1 MPKEVIEIP
10 FNKPYL
16 TGKELEYMRES
27 IRSGNIVGDGEYT
40 RKCEGLLEKTFNAR
54 KVLLTNSCTDALEM
68 ASLLIGLKPGDEVIV
83 PSYTFVSTVN
93 AFILRGAQP
102 VFVDIRKDTLSID
115 ETKIEGEI
123 TGRTKAIFPVH
134 YAGVA
139 CEMDTIMAIARRY
152 NLFVVEDAAQGVNA
166 KYDSQYL
173 GTIGDLG
180 TYSFHGTKNYTCGE
194 GGAIIINNE
203 YFVERAEI
211 LREKGTNRSKFMRGE
226 IAKYTWVDIGSS
238 YLLSDI
244 LAAFLYAQLEAL
256 EKIKKK
262 RKHIFDFYY
271 ESLKELEEVRQLIL
285 PTIPTDCETNYHLFH
300 ILLPSEEIRNSLMH
314 ELRNAGIQTVFH
326 YIPLHT
332 SPVGATFGYKEGD
345 LPITES
351 VSGRLLRLP
360 FYPSLV
366 KEDAEFIITMLKKCI
381 RQIRTRPQ
389 RILPM
394 ESQAV
399 QERHRLPSASKNP

>member
-1 MPKEVIEIP
+1 MPKRSIKIP

-16 TGKELEYMRES
+16 TGNELECMRRS
-27 IRSGNIVGDGEYT
+27 IKSGNITGDGEYT
-40 RKCEGLLEKTFNAR
+40 RKCESLLEKSFNAR

-93 AFILRGAQP
+93 AFILRGAKP
-102 VFVDIRKDTLSID
+102 VFIDIREDTLNID
-115 ETKIEGEI
+115 ETKVEEKI
-123 TGRTKAIFPVH
+123 TNRTRAIYPVH

-139 CEMDTIMAIARRY
+139 CEMDTIRAIARRY

-166 KYDSQYL
+166 KYNSQYL

-194 GGAIIINNE
+194 GGAIVINNE
-203 YFVERAEI
+203 HFVERAEI
-211 LREKGTNRSKFMRGE
+211 LREKGTNRCKFMRGE
-226 IAKYTWVDIGSS
+226 IDKYTWVYIGSS

-244 LAAFLYAQLEAL
+244 LAAFLYAQLRAL
-256 EKIKKK
+256 EEIKKK
-262 RKHIFDFYY
+262 RKQIFGFYH
-271 ESLKELEEVRQLIL
+271 ENLKELDEAEQLTL
-285 PTIPTDCETNYHLFH
+285 PTIPTNCETNYHLFH
-300 ILLPSEEIRNSLMH
+300 ILLHSEEIRNSLMH
-314 ELRNAGIQTVFH
+314 ELRNAGIQAVFH

-332 SPVGATFGYKEGD
+332 SPMGAKFGYEEGD

-360 FYPSLV
+360 FYPNLGK
-366 KEDAEFIITMLKKCI
+366 KELEFVITMLKKCV
-381 RQIRTRPQ
+381 RQI
-389 RILPM
+389 
-394 ESQAV
+394 
-399 QERHRLPSASKNP
+399 ASLY

>member
-1 MPKEVIEIP
+1 MSKGDFKIP

-16 TGKELEYMRES
+16 GGKELEYMQEN
-27 IRSGNIVGDGEYT
+27 IKSGNIIGNGEYT
-40 RKCEGLLEKTFNAR
+40 CKCEDLLEKTFNAN

-68 ASLLIGLKPGDEVIV
+68 ASLLIDLELGDEVIV

-93 AFILRGAQP
+93 AFILRGAKP
-102 VFVDIRKDTLSID
+102 IFVDIREDTLNIN
-115 ETKIEGEI
+115 EAKIEEKI
-123 TGRTKAIFPVH
+123 TDKTKAIFPVH

-139 CEMDTIMAIARRY
+139 CEMDAIMEIAERY

-166 KYDSQYL
+166 KYNGRYL

-194 GGAIIINNE
+194 GGAIVINNE

-211 LREKGTNRSKFMRGE
+211 LREKGTNRCKFMRGE
-226 IAKYTWVDIGSS
+226 IDKYTWVDIGSS

-244 LAAFLYAQLEAL
+244 LAAFLYAQLKAL

-262 RKHIFDFYY
+262 RKVIFDFYY
-271 ESLKELEEVRQLIL
+271 ENLKELEKAGKLRL
-285 PTIPTDCETNYHLFH
+285 PIIPSNCEINYHLFH
-300 ILLPSEEIRNSLMH
+300 ILLPSEEKRNSLMDK
-314 ELRNAGIQTVFH
+314 LKNAGIQAVFH

-332 SPVGATFGYKEGD
+332 SPMGAKFGYRKGN

-351 VSGRLLRLP
+351 ISGRMLRLP
-360 FYPSLV
+360 FYPSLG
-366 KEDAEFIITMLKKCI
+366 KEKQEFVITMLKKY
-381 RQIRTRPQ
+381 
-389 RILPM
+389 
-394 ESQAV
+394 V
-399 QERHRLPSASKNP
+399 